1 MYSTSNTE
9 DLSQHCIGKVGQTLP
24 FYLYVHKVMEY
35 KAGLL
40 FFRLVGMSKQARNPE
55 FGKSKE
61 EGAQDTQKQNM
72 ANLLGV
78 LQMFWTTIPSYH

>member
-1 MYSTSNTE
+1 
-9 DLSQHCIGKVGQTLP
+9 
-24 FYLYVHKVMEY
+24 MEY

-61 EGAQDTQKQNM
+61 EGAQDTQKQNT

-78 LQMFWTTIPSYH
+78 LQMFWTTILSCHWLLDSFSPPNIGKIQDY